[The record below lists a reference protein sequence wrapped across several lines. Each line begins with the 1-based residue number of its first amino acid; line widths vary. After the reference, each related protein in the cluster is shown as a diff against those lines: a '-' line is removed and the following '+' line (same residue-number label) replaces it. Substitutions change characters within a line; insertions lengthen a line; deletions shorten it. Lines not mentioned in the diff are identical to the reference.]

1 MSLLLLPL
9 GLEYLQQCQEFRGK
23 AASPLKAVPPL
34 KAVCPLKAVYP
45 LKAVSR

>member
-23 AASPLKAVPPL
+23 AASPLKAVSRL
-34 KAVCPLKAVYP
+34 TV
-45 LKAVSR
+45 VSR